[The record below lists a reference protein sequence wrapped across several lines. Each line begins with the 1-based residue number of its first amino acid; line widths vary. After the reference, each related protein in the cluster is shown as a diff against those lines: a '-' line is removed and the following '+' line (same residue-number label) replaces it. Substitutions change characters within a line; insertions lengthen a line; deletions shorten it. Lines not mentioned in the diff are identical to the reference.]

1 LGGRWQRLETDVGF
15 PVRFSLSLSLFF
27 FAFEIKK
34 ERKAENLTRNPSVYS
49 LFIFSF
55 TVSKSLEEVK
65 EREDEETGTP
75 SAQGSGLSA
84 RPWNQDSA
92 S

>member
-1 LGGRWQRLETDVGF
+1 MCSASKTLIFSLAALKRVYGF

-65 EREDEETGTP
+65 EREDEEK
-75 SAQGSGLSA
+75 
-84 RPWNQDSA
+84 
-92 S
+92 